1 MVTIICT
8 GCRLRSAFEPLDIRP
23 RALTCQVMLRLTPIL
38 MAVAIGLGMYWFS
51 AWRTNRSL
59 DANSKPL
66 DDPTLGAL
74 TQRLARALE
83 VERIPVQIYGIDVVN
98 GLASP
103 DGRVFLTRGMI
114 DKYRLGEITAEE
126 LTSVIAHELGHVAL
140 GHARKRMI
148 DFTGQNVVRTM
159 LAMVLGRFIPF
170 FGIYIA
176 NFLSQILAAR
186 LSRND
191 EYEADQYAAA
201 LMTKAGL
208 GVGPQI
214 SLFEKLDKLAPGG
227 QAPAWLISH
236 PRTEDRIAAIRQL
249 DDQWNGAS

>member
-1 MVTIICT
+1 
-8 GCRLRSAFEPLDIRP
+8 
-23 RALTCQVMLRLTPIL
+23 
-38 MAVAIGLGMYWFS
+38 MAVAIGFAMYWFS

-66 DDPTLGAL
+66 SDPTIGAL
-74 TQRLARALE
+74 TLRLARALD
-83 VERIPVQIYGIDVVN
+83 VPRIPVQVYGVDMVN

-114 DKYRLGEITAEE
+114 DKYRFGEITAEE

-140 GHARKRMI
+140 GHARKRMF

-159 LAMVLGRFIPF
+159 LVMVLGRFIPF
-170 FGIYIA
+170 IGVYIA
-176 NFLSQILAAR
+176 NFLTQILAAR

-214 SLFEKLDKLAPGG
+214 SLFEKLEGMSPAG

-236 PRTEDRIAAIRQL
+236 PVTSDRIAAIRRLEAEWQGVS
-249 DDQWNGAS
+249 QA